1 MKVGEIVRTSIAI
14 IYASALM
21 IVVTPGFIPGL
32 RIERPNALVVPTF
45 TCSRT
50 ITDTAR
56 PSAVLIVNVA
66 CLITEG

>member
-21 IVVTPGFIPGL
+21 MLVTPGLILGL
-32 RIERPNALVVPTF
+32 MSEWPNALVVATF
-45 TCSRT
+45 TCSGT